1 MFFERQKND
10 EFRLI
15 FVFNNRAL
23 RSDLLTIIDKFDD
36 TEFESRTK
44 MDEEEASKI
53 FQQLWESLKVMQNLD
68 IVHSD
73 VKPGIQIIFNFSSLL
88 LEYLGNILLSERK
101 KAYIIDF
108 GESFKLGQQIRE
120 CTPYYQ
126 SPEVL

>member
-1 MFFERQKND
+1 MFFERPEDDK
-10 EFRLI
+10 FLLT

-23 RSDLLTIIDKFDD
+23 RSDLLTIIDEFDD

-53 FQQLWESLKVMQNLD
+53 FQQLWKSLKVMHELNF
-68 IVHSD
+68 VHSD

-88 LEYLGNILLSERK
+88 LEYLGNILVSKRK

-108 GESFKLGQQIRE
+108 GESFKLGQQIRK